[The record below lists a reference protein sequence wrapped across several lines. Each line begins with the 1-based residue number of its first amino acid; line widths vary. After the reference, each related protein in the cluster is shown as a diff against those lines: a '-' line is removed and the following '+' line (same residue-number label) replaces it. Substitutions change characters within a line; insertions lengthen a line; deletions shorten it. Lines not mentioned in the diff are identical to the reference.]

1 MNTLG
6 DTNEAKARPSVWP
19 VYVAAVVV
27 LIVGLASF
35 AMVSTFHSLMSIA
48 KETGESVPDAF
59 FQDVMLAQATLGLL
73 GVVAAIGMLRL
84 RRWGWWCGIVF
95 TGVWIA
101 GNVLALLGMIF
112 AAVERAGGHGP
123 LATPQISTIAFIV
136 VCFVVAVLLI
146 VVLATRRRLFFPPKP
161 AGEQ

>member
-1 MNTLG
+1 MNTLS
-6 DTNEAKARPSVWP
+6 DTDERPAKPSVWP
-19 VYVAAVVV
+19 VYVAIVVV
-27 LIVGLASF
+27 LIAGLASI
-35 AMVSTFHSLMSIA
+35 ALGWVSHRLLSIA
-48 KETGESVPDAF
+48 EESGESWPGAF
-59 FQDVMLAQATLGLL
+59 LRNIWLAQATLGLL